1 MITAHMNPLGL
12 LVGGVTSPKKV
23 TLVDKI
29 IEVKQIVPIKV
40 TKTKQFA
47 ARDDGLIGVMV
58 WNVCVKW
65 CEDISR
71 TY

>member
-12 LVGGVTSPKKV
+12 LLGGVTSPKKV

-58 WNVCVKW
+58 
-65 CEDISR
+65 
-71 TY
+71 